1 MAGRE
6 THGNEAARAGSGGDK
21 PHRTGSGR
29 EAAERSLLERLSHV
43 DRRIL
48 FLIIL
53 ACATIPLLLGLG
65 PRMSVT
71 PPVQGL
77 YDAIEAL
84 EPGSCVWL
92 AADYDPGSKPELSP
106 MNYALV
112 EHLFMRDIRV
122 ISGSLWAPG
131 PPLAQEVFDQ
141 VAPRYGKEYGKDYV
155 NLGFKE
161 GREAVMVSVAE
172 DLRRTF
178 PEDHLGTP
186 LDDIP
191 MMEGISSI
199 QDVEMIVCV
208 SAGYPGIKEWVQQIS
223 TRYDIM
229 IGGGVTAVTGPEM
242 YPYIQSGQLVG
253 LLSGMKGA
261 AEYEQLVERPGL
273 GTAGMAAQSSVHVMV
288 VVFIIFANVV
298 YFLEKRRGRR

>member
-1 MAGRE
+1 MA
-6 THGNEAARAGSGGDK
+6 TAGG
-21 PHRTGSGR
+21 TG
-29 EAAERSLLERLSHV
+29 ERGMLEKLSRI

-53 ACATIPLLLGLG
+53 ACASVPLLLGVG
-65 PRMSVT
+65 VKMSVT

-77 YDAIEAL
+77 YDAIDGL
-84 EPGSCVWL
+84 EPGSYVWL

-112 EHLFMRDIRV
+112 EHLFMRDIKV
-122 ISGSLWAPG
+122 ISASLWAPG
-131 PPLAQEVFDQ
+131 PPLAQTVFDEI
-141 VAPRYGKEYGKDYV
+141 APKYGKEYGRDYV

-178 PEDHLGTP
+178 PEDHSGTP
-186 LDDIP
+186 LDSIP
-191 MMEGISSI
+191 MLAGIKNL

-208 SAGYPGIKEWVQQIS
+208 SAGYPGIKEWVQQIA
-223 TRYDIM
+223 TRYDTT
-229 IGGGVTAVTGPEM
+229 IGGGVTAVSGPEM

-273 GTAGMAAQSSVHVMV
+273 GIAGMAAQSSVHIMV
-288 VVFIIFANVV
+288 VLFIVFANIV
-298 YFLEKRRGRR
+298 YFLEKRRSR